1 MVISRCP
8 GTNVGFTGHSMGRE
22 CRHWHQQ
29 NRKYS
34 VTNHQI
40 TSHFKYR
47 YILKYII
54 LTRINLELSGV
65 FTIQLSST
73 DSVFNVDMRYESVE
87 ACGVREESFEAC
99 GVRYESFEACG
110 VRYESFEACGI
121 RYESFKACGVR

>member
-1 MVISRCP
+1 MWGSRGTVWGGNVDI
-8 GTNVGFTGHSMGRE
+8 GTNRIENIVLPITIL
-22 CRHWHQQ
+22 RHIS
-29 NRKYS
+29 NT
-34 VTNHQI
+34 V
-40 TSHFKYR
+40 
-47 YILKYII
+47 II